1 MSGDQDQQV
10 FLTTTGFAA
19 KQAMAELRGHG
30 VAVGPLLRQA
40 GLPENETDQ
49 AIPPG
54 GAVHDRIS
62 AVGQCKFLDLASDA
76 LGDSAFGLHLAERIN
91 PRDAGILYYV
101 VSGGKNIDEALK
113 LFARYQR
120 IANEAG
126 RVRLVRTGDGLRFEG
141 DLFGLPAQY
150 ARHNAEFALAGIVKA
165 LREVAGRNISPSR
178 VAFAHPRNS
187 DIKEFERFFLCPV
200 EFGRASVE
208 GASEHLMEF
217 SNDVLAVPL
226 VTADAKLIT
235 ALKPFCEAAA
245 KERRLVSGALRSAV
259 EREIEKRLPNGKAQA
274 QNVAR
279 ALAVSV
285 RTLSRRL
292 ADEGTTYADIVD
304 QLRRSLALQYLKD
317 DSMSLSQIAWLLG
330 YEGSTSFNHAF
341 KRWTGRS
348 PSAVRNEK
356 RSTESTPDAREPA

>member
-1 MSGDQDQQV
+1 MGDDQSQQV
-10 FLTTTGFAA
+10 FLTTSGFAA
-19 KQAMAELRGHG
+19 KQAVAELRRRG
-30 VAVGPLLRQA
+30 VAVAPLLRQA
-40 GLPENETDQ
+40 GLPEQEPDQ
-49 AIPPG
+49 AIPAG
-54 GAVHDRIS
+54 GAVQNRIS
-62 AVGQCKFLDLASDA
+62 AVGQCKFLDLAADA
-76 LGDSAFGLHLAERIN
+76 LGDSAFGLHLAEKID
-91 PRDAGILYYV
+91 PRDAGVLFYV
-101 VSGGKNIDEALK
+101 VSGGKNLDEALK
-113 LFARYQR
+113 LLARYLR

-126 RVRLVRTGDGLRFEG
+126 RIKLVRTADGVLFEG
-141 DLFGLPAQY
+141 DLFGLPAHI

-187 DIKEFERFFLCPV
+187 DLREFERFFLCPV

-208 GASEHLMEF
+208 GASEHVMAF
-217 SNDVLAVPL
+217 SNETLAIPL
-226 VTADAKLIT
+226 VTADPKLID

-245 KERRLVSGALRSAV
+245 TERRVVSGALRSAV
-259 EREIEKRLPNGKAQA
+259 EREVEKLLPNGKAQA

-279 ALAVSV
+279 ALALSV

-292 ADEGTTYADIVD
+292 ADEGTTYADVVD

-317 DSMSLSQIAWLLG
+317 DSLSLSQIAWLLG

-356 RSTESTPDAREPA
+356 QLTRSTPDAREPA